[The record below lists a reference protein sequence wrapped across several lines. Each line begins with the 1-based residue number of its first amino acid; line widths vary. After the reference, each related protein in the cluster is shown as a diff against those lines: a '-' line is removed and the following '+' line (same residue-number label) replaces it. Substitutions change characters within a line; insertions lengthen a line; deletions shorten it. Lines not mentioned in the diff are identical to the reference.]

1 MEQSD
6 TTASRPANA
15 VATPPSVRPG
25 WSADRLR
32 HHLRQPLSCMP
43 YLWDLAVEARPGKRT
58 TLVRRDTPLLIEGF
72 SRSGNT
78 YSVAAFAVSNGS
90 DVQVARHLHAAAH
103 VLRAAR
109 FGVPI
114 LLLVREPRAA
124 VSSYIVR
131 RPTLTVDEGL
141 GEYCD
146 FYRTVWRVRSRLV
159 VGLFDDVVTDF
170 GDVLRQIN
178 QKFNTGFAP
187 YEATPANEETTMA
200 LVEEMNRRECAGE
213 LVETHVGRPSPQRED
228 LKAVLQAAFEQPGT
242 ARRLATA
249 RALYAR
255 YVALRASA

>member
-1 MEQSD
+1 MEPD
-6 TTASRPANA
+6 RTASRPQDGVSTAPRVN
-15 VATPPSVRPG
+15 PG

-32 HHLRQPLSCMP
+32 HHLRQPLSCTP
-43 YLWDLAVEARPGKRT
+43 YLWDLAVAARPGKRT

-78 YSVAAFAVSNGS
+78 YSVAAFAVSNGP
-90 DVQVARHLHAAAH
+90 DVPVARHLHAAAH

-141 GEYCD
+141 DEYCD
-146 FYRTVWRVRSRLV
+146 FYRKVWRVRSRLV

-170 GDVLRQIN
+170 GGVVRQVN
-178 QKFNTGFAP
+178 QKFGTGFAP
-187 YEATPANEETTMA
+187 YEATPGNEATTMA
-200 LVEEMNRRECAGE
+200 LVEQMNRRECAGE
-213 LVETHVGRPSPQRED
+213 LVETHVGRPSPLRED
-228 LKAVLQAAFEQPGT
+228 LKATLQAAFEQPRT
-242 ARRLATA
+242 VRRLATA
-249 RALYAR
+249 KSLYAG
-255 YVALRASA
+255 YAALGTSA